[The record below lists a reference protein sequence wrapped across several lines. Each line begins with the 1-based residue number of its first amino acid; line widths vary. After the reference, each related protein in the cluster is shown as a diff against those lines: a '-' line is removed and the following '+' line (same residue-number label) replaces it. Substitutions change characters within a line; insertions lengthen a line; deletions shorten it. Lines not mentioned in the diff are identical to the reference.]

1 MHSCW
6 LLQGMSVQ
14 ILCYTWIPLCFPS
27 THNAAKQVPFWRRL
41 DRTSL
46 VFRQTCLYDNNSVNG
61 RGHRQS
67 RWHRHEACNR
77 CHIRSDSGEEMP
89 PAATEPPHAGA
100 HIAVQLQMPSCCCS
114 PVSSTAPVLRLLCC
128 LGRTQ
133 ATRVELVA
141 PHQNKVHHSSA
152 ETVDGDATD
161 TMPRPYVRCSRKY
174 GTDMRGLQR
183 IHLLRQCL
191 EHQVRHLLSRLC
203 SSSCFS
209 QMYAVLLAR

>member
-1 MHSCW
+1 MK
-6 LLQGMSVQ
+6 
-14 ILCYTWIPLCFPS
+14 IPLCFPS

-46 VFRQTCLYDNNSVNG
+46 VFRQTCLYDNNSVNGVPRSHSSETVAPATRG

-100 HIAVQLQMPSCCCS
+100 HIAVPLQMPSCCCS
-114 PVSSTAPVLRLLCC
+114 PVSSTAPVLRL
-128 LGRTQ
+128 
-133 ATRVELVA
+133 RVELGA

-152 ETVDGDATD
+152 EIVDGDATD

-174 GTDMRGLQR
+174 STDVGGLK
-183 IHLLRQCL
+183 
-191 EHQVRHLLSRLC
+191 
-203 SSSCFS
+203 
-209 QMYAVLLAR
+209 